1 MRANEHGLMPQGG
14 LGKCLLAVVLAFG
27 INWLGG
33 CATRPNEDA
42 PLLSLKGKPLSG
54 SVSME
59 EVQIAYL
66 GSAGGGRGTLTYHG
80 RRYPFTVGGLGVGG
94 IGLSSIDAS
103 GEVYNLFSLDDFAG
117 AYAEGR
123 IGYALGDQS
132 SGDLWLQNDRGV
144 ILHLK
149 AKRTGLMLSLG
160 GDAVVITMD
169 R

>member
-1 MRANEHGLMPQGG
+1 MRAIDHGLMPRGA
-14 LGKCLLAVVLAFG
+14 LGTFLLALVLALG
-27 INWLGG
+27 ISWLGG

-66 GSAGGGRGTLTYHG
+66 GSAGGGRGTLTYQG
-80 RRYPFTVGGLGVGG
+80 RHYPFTVGGLGVGG
-94 IGLSSIDAS
+94 IGLSSVDAS
-103 GEVYNLFSLDDFAG
+103 GEVYNLFSLNDFAG

-123 IGYALGDQS
+123 MGYALGDRS

-169 R
+169 P